1 MKVALVYDRVNK
13 IGGAE
18 RVLKVLHELWPK
30 APLYTALYNPETAPW
45 ADSFEIRTSFLQK
58 IPGAK
63 TRHQWL
69 AWLAPLAFE
78 SFDFSDYQLVI
89 SVTSAEAKGIIT
101 PPGTIHICYC
111 LTPTRYLW
119 SGKTVYEEDGLRGW
133 FLKIFGTGFRV
144 WDFAAAQRP
153 DQMVAISQTVKKR
166 ISKYYR
172 RPARIIYP
180 PLETNLLI
188 KEKRE
193 EAPFYLLVSRLVKYK
208 RVDLAIKAF
217 NQLGK
222 RLVIVGQGEEERRLK
237 ALAKSKI
244 IFVGQLTD
252 EELVGYYQSCR
263 ALIFPSEEDFGLVS
277 LEAQAMGRPV
287 IGYIKGG
294 AAETIIPG
302 KTGLLFSKPTT
313 GSLVKAVRTFESK
326 AWQEMDCRQQ
336 AKKFSKNRFKK
347 AFKALVEEEWHKHQ
361 QAI

>member
-18 RVLKVLHELWPK
+18 RVLKVLHEIWPK
-30 APLYTALYNPETAPW
+30 APLYTALYNQETASW
-45 ADSFEIRTSFLQK
+45 ADSFNVKPSFLQK

-78 SFDFSDYQLVI
+78 SFDFSDYQVVI

-101 PPGTIHICYC
+101 LPGTIHICYC

-119 SGKTVYEEDGLRGW
+119 SGKTIYEKDGLKGW
-133 FLKIFGTGFRV
+133 FLKTFGIGFRV

-153 DQMVAISQTVKKR
+153 DLMVAISQTVKRR
-166 ISKYYR
+166 IGKYYR
-172 RPARIIYP
+172 RPARVIYP
-180 PLETNLLI
+180 PLETNLLK
-188 KEKRE
+188 KEKGKD
-193 EAPFYLLVSRLVKYK
+193 ASFYLLVSRLVKYK

-222 RLVIVGQGEEERRLK
+222 KLIIVGQGEEERRLK

-244 IFVGQLTD
+244 IFISQLTD
-252 EELVGYYQSCR
+252 KELVGYYQSCR

-302 KTGLLFSKPTT
+302 KTGLLFPKPTT
-313 GSLVKAVRTFESK
+313 ASLIKAVRTFETK
-326 AWQEMDCRQQ
+326 TWQEKDCRQQ
-336 AKKFSKNRFKK
+336 AKKFSKNKFKK
-347 AFKALVEEEWHKHQ
+347 SFKALVEEQWQKHQ
-361 QAI
+361 QTI